1 MNGDRTETLKI
12 LNELPSK
19 SITLN
24 SFISLGENA
33 GESFSG
39 SSPRWTSLVFIEP
52 YFQLKFQLKNKL
64 HQANIASSIHLKT
77 HSYK

>member
-33 GESFSG
+33 GESSSG
-39 SSPRWTSLVFIEP
+39 SSPR
-52 YFQLKFQLKNKL
+52 
-64 HQANIASSIHLKT
+64 
-77 HSYK
+77 